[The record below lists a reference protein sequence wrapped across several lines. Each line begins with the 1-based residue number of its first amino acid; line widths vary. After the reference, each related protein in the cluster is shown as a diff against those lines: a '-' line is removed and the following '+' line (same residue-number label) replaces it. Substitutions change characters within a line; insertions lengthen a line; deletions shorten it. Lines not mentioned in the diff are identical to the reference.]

1 MSLHTFNIRAPQ
13 AKEAYLA
20 GSFNG
25 WEAAALPMKRA
36 ADGEWTLSL
45 ELEPG
50 RHEFKFVVDGA
61 WCCESGC
68 DGPHAG
74 CAVCVPNDMGTMN
87 RVVEVADERPKA
99 GPKVKATSRKSGE
112 ASSAADA

>member
-74 CAVCVPNDMGTMN
+74 CAVCVPNDMGTI
-87 RVVEVADERPKA
+87 EVADERPKA